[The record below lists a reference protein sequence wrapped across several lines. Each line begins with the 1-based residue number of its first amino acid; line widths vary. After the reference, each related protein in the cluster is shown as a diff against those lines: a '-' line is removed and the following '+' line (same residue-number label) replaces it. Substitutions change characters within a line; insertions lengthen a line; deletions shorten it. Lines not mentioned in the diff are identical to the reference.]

1 MADFIGFYLDGIHS
15 STYGILRVSDGD
27 RYKEGLIPEFE
38 DREIELSG
46 GSGSIYV
53 NTQYKKTPFDIE
65 IAFDHLTEQQFRD
78 MRKWLGGEKLHSF
91 RFDERPYKTYWV
103 KLESRPELEYVCFM
117 EESKEVIG
125 QEERIY
131 KGEGTLSFVAYD
143 PFGYCIDNSTQMTE
157 TGLEKVIN
165 GINWQVL
172 DSYSPFTVLD
182 NNVDEWGL
190 VSGLKNKVQL
200 SEYNVFTKETSG
212 ETTDYIAK
220 IYNPGDF
227 ETDFELF
234 VKLTEQDDILNYLTF
249 ELNEGIEYLEG
260 WEELKNGFYTITDS
274 DSELGGAITL
284 PSHYNNLP
292 VVAIDGAFKNNLKI
306 IEVKLPETMFSIGGF
321 SGCENLEKVLMPKKA
336 FEIASSAF
344 QGCKKLIRINIPKG
358 VLSIKSGAFSETG
371 LTVIKI
377 PDEVADIGAY
387 AFMDCLNL
395 KVAAIGQGKINE
407 DFGFTETVLE
417 AGLFA
422 GCKNLTHLK
431 IGENWDKIR
440 YDAFTDCSS
449 LSYLICESKT
459 PPILEIDSSTD
470 TPNPPF
476 LNVPSNCKIYVP
488 RDSLNAY
495 KAADYWKDRANYI
508 LPLDEIEEEV
518 LSVFD
523 IEEEEDIDDP
533 VFNDYNLTI
542 QIEQDNENP
551 QFFIFSLKEL
561 ETTDNVLLNTKK
573 HSLTIY
579 HFNKTKSLRYD
590 LIKSTHW
597 PKIPIGE
604 STIKITCGLSNLV
617 PQIKY
622 NYKYY

>member
-1 MADFIGFYLDGIHS
+1 MADFTGFYLDGIHS

-27 RYKEGLIPEFE
+27 RYKEGLVPEFE
-38 DREIELSG
+38 DRDIELSG

-53 NTQYKKTPFDIE
+53 NTQYKKTPFEIN
-65 IAFDHLTEQQFRD
+65 IAFEHLTEQQFRD
-78 MRKWLGGEKLHSF
+78 IRKWLGGEKLHSF
-91 RFDERPYKTYWV
+91 QFDERPYKTYWV

-131 KGEGTLSFVAYD
+131 KGEGTLNFVAYD
-143 PFGYCIDNSTQMTE
+143 PFGYCIDNSTQMAE

-190 VSGLKNKVQL
+190 ASGLKNEVQL

-234 VKLTEQDDILNYLTF
+234 VKLAEQEDDFNEGYDGEILEDILTYSLSESDNT
-249 ELNEGIEYLEG
+249 
-260 WEELKNGFYTITDS
+260 YTIMECKKTIQGKFIIPS
-274 DSELGGAITL
+274 TYKGLPISTIGLGSFSNCTLLTEIIIPDNIT
-284 PSHYNNLP
+284 
-292 VVAIDGAFKNNLKI
+292 
-306 IEVKLPETMFSIGGF
+306 SILGLAF
-321 SGCENLEKVLMPKKA
+321 SGCSNL
-336 FEIASSAF
+336 SS
-344 QGCKKLIRINIPKG
+344 
-358 VLSIKSGAFSETG
+358 VT
-371 LTVIKI
+371 
-377 PDEVADIGAY
+377 IGSNVSFVGGY
-387 AFMDCLNL
+387 AFL
-395 KVAAIGQGKINE
+395 
-407 DFGFTETVLE
+407 
-417 AGLFA
+417 
-422 GCKNLTHLK
+422 
-431 IGENWDKIR
+431 
-440 YDAFTDCSS
+440 DCSS
-449 LSYLICESKT
+449 LANINLNAQN
-459 PPILEIDSSTD
+459 PPKFFTD
-470 TPNPPF
+470 TFNG
-476 LNVPSNCKIYVP
+476 VPLNCKIKVP
-488 RDSLNAY
+488 KDSIKKYQEQAY
-495 KAADYWKDRANYI
+495 LKDRADYI
-508 LPLDEIEEEV
+508 VSIGQIE
-518 LSVFD
+518 SV
-523 IEEEEDIDDP
+523 
-533 VFNDYNLTI
+533 VVNI
-542 QIEQDNENP
+542 QIISDNQEEQY
-551 QFFIFSLKEL
+551 FIFSLKEL

>member
-91 RFDERPYKTYWV
+91 RFDERPYKIYWV

-131 KGEGTLSFVAYD
+131 KGEGTLNFVAYD

-157 TGLEKVIN
+157 TGLEKVID

-172 DSYSPFTVLD
+172 DSYSPFVVLD

-190 VSGLKNKVQL
+190 VSGLKNEVQL
-200 SEYNVFTKETSG
+200 SDYNVFTKETSG

-234 VKLTEQDDILNYLTF
+234 IEMEDIPLDNSVLTF
-249 ELNEGIEYLEG
+249 SLSSDKTY
-260 WEELKNGFYTITDS
+260 YTITKCNANV
-274 DSELGGAITL
+274 EGKIIL
-284 PSHYNNLP
+284 PSIYKNLP
-292 VVAIDGAFKNNLKI
+292 VTKIGTEAFSNCQKITEVIIPEGFLFIGKNAFYNCL
-306 IEVKLPETMFSIGGF
+306 G
-321 SGCENLEKVLMPKKA
+321 LEKVIISNTVTTLDTGA
-336 FEIASSAF
+336 FQNCQYLKYVKIGTGLQLINSSAF
-344 QGCKKLIRINIPKG
+344 NFCASLKQFICLATTPPKLNGQFIFNYIDYNGNVCIFYVPDNS
-358 VLSIKSGAFSETG
+358 VETYKNTG
-371 LTVIKI
+371 RL
-377 PDEVADIGAY
+377 ANAY
-387 AFMDCLNL
+387 PAW
-395 KVAAIGQGKINE
+395 E
-407 DFGFTETVLE
+407 DFASNTKSITE
-417 AGLFA
+417 
-422 GCKNLTHLK
+422 
-431 IGENWDKIR
+431 
-440 YDAFTDCSS
+440 
-449 LSYLICESKT
+449 
-459 PPILEIDSSTD
+459 
-470 TPNPPF
+470 
-476 LNVPSNCKIYVP
+476 YVP
-488 RDSLNAY
+488 E
-495 KAADYWKDRANYI
+495 K
-508 LPLDEIEEEV
+508 EEEG
-518 LSVFD
+518 SIGNF
-523 IEEEEDIDDP
+523 
-533 VFNDYNLTI
+533 NLTI
-542 QIEQDNENP
+542 QLNSELIVP
-551 QFFIFSLKEL
+551 QFFIFSLNKL
-561 ETTDNVLLNTKK
+561 KTSDKILLNTKK

-579 HFNKTKSLRYD
+579 HSNGTKDLRYD